1 MFWVFVV
8 ICQSV
13 DSSNRGLL
21 TRSVYFLVK
30 LGSALIPKESA
41 ERPEKTTPNHLYA
54 KRPKDQ
60 KTLITYH
67 LFWVGGVWLYSI
79 MLVLYWMGGWMD
91 EWMVLEISE
100 SNKNIHIYT
109 YQRTYFVYY
118 SILVYLAACKISE
131 PVNKFDK
138 VRLFQ
143 LRKCSI
149 SLICLV
155 PS

>member
-1 MFWVFVV
+1 
-8 ICQSV
+8 
-13 DSSNRGLL
+13 
-21 TRSVYFLVK
+21 
-30 LGSALIPKESA
+30 
-41 ERPEKTTPNHLYA
+41 
-54 KRPKDQ
+54 
-60 KTLITYH
+60 
-67 LFWVGGVWLYSI
+67 
-79 MLVLYWMGGWMD
+79 MD